1 MTEKT
6 KKFSDA
12 MGNIGDR
19 YIEDAAEYSVKKG
32 SARLLWT
39 ATAAA
44 CLCIATVVGVA
55 AMTVGERGDIDA
67 GETGRN
73 AILYGTDKVDG
84 GGGNDAP
91 ERPAGVEGEID
102 VMKSIAVY
110 PGYES
115 FDNVAGATL
124 CDISEE
130 GAYAHELGRYLPD
143 ELPDGY
149 MFEKASIYETEMK
162 DGTKY
167 HMLRVCYANEDIQMQ
182 TAPLTEEY
190 EVPAPVCS
198 EFVVFVMDYEPK
210 SDRIYSP
217 DELDEAL
224 YERLDGSTFI
234 INVNGEVYV
243 GISPYFLDH
252 DDAAALVQSVSR

>member
-12 MGNIGDR
+12 MENIDSS

-32 SARLLWT
+32 STRLLLT

-44 CLCIATVVGVA
+44 CLCVVAVAGVI

-67 GETGRN
+67 GETGN
-73 AILYGTDKVDG
+73 DAILYGTDKING

-91 ERPAGVEGEID
+91 ERPAGVEGEVD

-124 CDISEE
+124 DDIGEE

-149 MFEKASIYETEMK
+149 MFEKASLYETEMK

-182 TAPLTEEY
+182 TAPSTEEY
-190 EVPAPVCS
+190 EAAVPVCV

-210 SDRIYSP
+210 NDRIYSP
-217 DELDEAL
+217 DEFDEAL
-224 YERLDGSTFI
+224 YERLDGGTFI
-234 INVNGEVYV
+234 INVNGEAYV
-243 GISPYFLDH
+243 GISPYSLDH
-252 DDAAALVQSVSR
+252 DDAAALVKSVSR

>member
-12 MGNIGDR
+12 MGMIDDR
-19 YIEDAAEYSVKKG
+19 YIEDAAEYSVKK
-32 SARLLWT
+32 SSTRLLWT

-44 CLCIATVVGVA
+44 CLCVATVAGVI
-55 AMTVGERGDIDA
+55 AMTVDKNGGDDA
-67 GETGRN
+67 GDTCRN
-73 AILYGTDKVDG
+73 AILYGTDKIDG

-91 ERPAGVEGEID
+91 ERPAGVEGEVD

-124 CDISEE
+124 CEINEDD
-130 GAYAHELGRYLPD
+130 AYAHELGRYLPD

-149 MFEKASIYETEMK
+149 MFEKASLYETEMK

-167 HMLRVCYANEDIQMQ
+167 HMLRVCYAKDDEQMQ
-182 TAPLTEEY
+182 TVPSTEEY
-190 EVPAPVCS
+190 EAAAPVCG

-217 DELDEAL
+217 DEFDEAL
-224 YERLDGSTFI
+224 YERLNGGTFI

-243 GISPYFLDH
+243 GISPYSLDH
-252 DDAAALVQSVSR
+252 DDAAALVRSVSR

>member
-12 MGNIGDR
+12 MGTIDSR
-19 YIEDAAEYSVKKG
+19 YIEDAAEYSVKKT
-32 SARLLWT
+32 STHLLWT

-44 CLCIATVVGVA
+44 CLCVATVAGVI
-55 AMTVGERGDIDA
+55 AMTVGERGGNDA

-73 AILYGTDKVDG
+73 AVLYGTEKVDG

-91 ERPAGVEGEID
+91 ERPAGVDGEVD

-124 CDISEE
+124 DEISED
-130 GAYAHELGRYLPD
+130 GAYAHALGKYLPD

-167 HMLRVCYANEDIQMQ
+167 HMLRVCYAMEDEQMQ
-182 TAPLTEEY
+182 TVPSTEEY
-190 EVPAPVCS
+190 EAAAPVCG

-217 DELDEAL
+217 DELDETL
-224 YERLDGSTFI
+224 CERLDGGTFI
-234 INVNGEVYV
+234 INVSGDAYV
-243 GISPYFLDH
+243 GISPYSLDH
-252 DDAAALVQSVSR
+252 DDAAALVRSVSG